1 MTDREIL
8 DIYTNLVPFLSRVL
22 GAGCEIVIHDISNP
36 EHSIIAIGNGVSGR
50 TVGDPM
56 TDLAREMQRQYAQ
69 GSGAESVL
77 DYKGRTKSGDFLSS
91 TYFIRNGERLIGL
104 MCVNKELACAQELN
118 HALHSLLERFNLTA
132 PPEDALSEDL
142 SSPFSDI
149 VHSRIADIIGRE
161 SISPAHMT
169 RQEKIRVVHR
179 MDEDGVLMMK
189 GAVAEAA
196 RQLSVSVPTIYRY
209 LNQSIR

>member
-1 MTDREIL
+1 MTDTDML
-8 DIYTNLVPFLSRVL
+8 NIYTGLVPFLSSVL
-22 GAGCEIVIHDISNP
+22 GAGCEIVIHDISKP

-56 TDLAREMQRQYAQ
+56 TDLAREMQSQYAQ

-91 TYFIRNGERLIGL
+91 TYFIRNEGRLIGL
-104 MCVNKELACAQELN
+104 MCVNKELACAQELE

-132 PPEDALSEDL
+132 PPADAPSEDL
-142 SSPFSDI
+142 SSPFADV
-149 VHSRIADIIGRE
+149 VHARIADIIGRE

-169 RQEKIRVVHR
+169 RQERVQVVHR
-179 MDEDGVLMMK
+179 MEKDGVLMMK

-209 LNQSIR
+209 LNQSIK